1 MKFVATPC
9 DCCEEVAM
17 GIEFDFEDLR
27 RTEDGTMYLT
37 MDRDDVSHIFASIN
51 DYLRGL
57 PTTA

>member
-1 MKFVATPC
+1 
-9 DCCEEVAM
+9 M